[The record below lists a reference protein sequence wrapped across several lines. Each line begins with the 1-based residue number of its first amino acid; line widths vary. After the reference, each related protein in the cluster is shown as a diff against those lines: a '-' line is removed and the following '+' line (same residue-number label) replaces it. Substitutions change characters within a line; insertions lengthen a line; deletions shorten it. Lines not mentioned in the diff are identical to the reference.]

1 MSVVDEIKARL
12 DLVAYIGESVSLKK
26 AGRNYKALCPFHQER
41 TPSFIV
47 FPESQTWRCFGAC
60 GEGGDIFA
68 FAMRM
73 HGWDFNEALQ
83 NLAQRAG
90 VELKPRSPQQA
101 EQEAAFERLLG
112 LLEEAARFFHTQLL
126 QAPAAQ
132 GARHYVARRGLS
144 AQTVEAFLLGY
155 APDDWGAALD
165 HLRRLGYSTE
175 DILAAGVATRNDQ
188 GRVYDRFRHRL
199 MIPIRDGRGRVIG
212 FGARALRDE
221 DQPKYLNS
229 PQSDLFDKSQTLF
242 GLDMARREIRETE
255 TAVIVEGYMDVM
267 QAHQAGF
274 GNVVAQMGTALTEPQ
289 LQLLRKYADRLIL
302 ALDPDQAGVSATM
315 RGLDVARRSLGEPG
329 VALLG
334 RDGSLR
340 AASRLG
346 IDLRVLLLP
355 EGKDPDDLIRE
366 QPDVWQRLVRE
377 AEPVADYVIR
387 VGTAGLDPR
396 KATVFEKEK
405 AARALLPLLLATES
419 DLHKE
424 ANVQK
429 LALALH
435 LPERRLMEI
444 ALETRAAVA
453 RRQPTNPRLRQRR
466 RTAAMDR
473 AALYGR
479 RPRPAPPPDRRGDL
493 QWVEG
498 PPPPDDAQPP
508 PPDWP
513 DLPADQPQP
522 EEPEPVPVRRLA
534 PVSAEEAYCLGVLLA
549 RPERLYQTN
558 RALREVAEEARAR
571 FPDQARQALLD
582 KALGPL
588 SVEDFRDTAHQAILR
603 ALQQALQQDEV
614 EPLEFVRRAVG
625 EPLQPHLQQLLRQ
638 TTFPELIEARLS
650 GAKQPEVRSILKQM
664 RREGRLL
671 PGPESELIDKAFR
684 LRWERLRRANE
695 ELYFVQQEADESTRQ
710 TYQVASSV
718 NEVAIVFLSK
728 ALERRAQA
736 LYDT

>member
-1 MSVVDEIKARL
+1 MSVVEEIKARL
-12 DLVAYIGESVSLKK
+12 DLVAYVAESVSLKK

-41 TPSFIV
+41 TPSFVV

-90 VELKPRSPQQA
+90 VELKPRSPQEA

-112 LLEEAARFFHTQLL
+112 LLEETARFFHAQLL

-132 GARHYVARRGLS
+132 GARDYVARRGLS
-144 AQTVEAFLLGY
+144 PQTVEAFLLGY

-175 DILAAGVATRNDQ
+175 DILAAGVAVRSEQ

-199 MIPIRDGRGRVIG
+199 VIPIRDGRGRVIG

-229 PQSDLFDKSQTLF
+229 PQSDLFDKSHTLF

-329 VALLG
+329 AALLA

-366 QPDVWQRLVRE
+366 QPDMWQRLVRE

-387 VGTAGLDPR
+387 VGAAGLDPR
-396 KATVFEKEK
+396 TATVFEKEK
-405 AARALLPLLLATES
+405 VARALLPLLLATES

-466 RTAAMDR
+466 RTPAMDR
-473 AALYGR
+473 AALYWR
-479 RPRPAPPPDRRGDL
+479 RPRPSHQGRQGAL
-493 QWVEG
+493 EWVEG
-498 PPPPDDAQPP
+498 PRPPDDDAPP
-508 PPDWP
+508 PPS
-513 DLPADQPQP
+513 DQPAPWEDHP
-522 EEPEPVPVRRLA
+522 EEPEPVPARRLA
-534 PVSAEEAYCLGVLLA
+534 PVSAEEAYCLGVLLD
-549 RPERLYQTN
+549 RPELLYQAN

-588 SVEDFRDTAHQAILR
+588 AAEDFRDAAHQAILR

-614 EPLEFVRRAVG
+614 EPPAFVRHAVG
-625 EPLQPHLQQLLRQ
+625 EPLQPYLQELLRL

-671 PGPESELIDKAFR
+671 PGPESELIDKVFR
-684 LRWERLRRANE
+684 LRRERLRRANE
-695 ELYFVQQEADESTRQ
+695 ELYFVQQEADEATRQ

-718 NEVAIVFLSK
+718 NDVAIVFLSK

-736 LYDT
+736 LYDS